1 MPAAVEAAKQ
11 GGLRARSGGLAV
23 QSRPR
28 SDWQRLGLPAHW
40 CGLLMCLALWAL
52 APSSHA
58 QTAEPVERSSTWD
71 TVTFVTALSAAGVEL
86 LMPRVA
92 DTLPERTL
100 GWKARHHVSVLV
112 PALALGGLAA
122 LNEFWLRPDVFE
134 SPRPGCDKNGGADC
148 FGLFSTH
155 TVGSFAALGHGAA
168 VFFVD
173 TVSSGNGK
181 VSYGSL
187 IGHVGIPFVF
197 STVTA
202 VGRGVGNWES
212 TGQIFASAGTGLGL
226 GLLVGFAYA
235 TLQPPECGYSGALIC
250 W

>member
-1 MPAAVEAAKQ
+1 MHR
-11 GGLRARSGGLAV
+11 GFLSHG
-23 QSRPR
+23 
-28 SDWQRLGLPAHW
+28 
-40 CGLLMCLALWAL
+40 CGLLMCAALWTF
-52 APSSHA
+52 APSSRA
-58 QTAEPVERSSTWD
+58 QTVERDATWD
-71 TVTFVTALSAAGVEL
+71 TITFVTALSAAGVEL

-92 DTLPERTL
+92 DALPERTL

-112 PALALGGLAA
+112 PALALGGITA

-134 SPRPGCDKNGGADC
+134 SPRPGCDKKGGPDC
-148 FGLFSTH
+148 MGLFSTH
-155 TVGSFAALGHGAA
+155 TLGSFAALGHGAA

-173 TVSSGNGK
+173 AMNSSNGK
-181 VSYGSL
+181 LNYGSL
-187 IGHVGIPFVF
+187 IGHVGLPFVF

-202 VGRGVGNWES
+202 VGRGVGNWEG

-235 TLQPPECGYSGALIC
+235 TLQPPECGYTGALLC